1 MTAPISTEVTDD
13 GIAILTL
20 NRAPV
25 NALVPAFLEDIAAT
39 LDSLA
44 ADARVH
50 AAVLTSGLGVLSA
63 GFDLKAAQAFTLAD
77 ETDIVDHLN
86 TDFAT
91 MYAFPK
97 PLITAAN
104 GAAIAGGLFFVLT
117 ADYNVAIPQAKFG
130 LAEVR
135 VGANFPAGPLEI
147 ARDAL
152 SPLALRRLTLS
163 GNPIDA
169 ADAKTLGI
177 IDEIAEPEAL
187 MNRALTVARDYA
199 ENPPLAYASIKTQL
213 RQPAL
218 TIIRDAIDNRS
229 DPTRGGW
236 FTAETKAAMA
246 AMISGLR

>member
-1 MTAPISTEVTDD
+1 MTAPVSTEVTDD

-25 NALVPAFLEDIAAT
+25 NALVPAFLADIAAT
-39 LDSLA
+39 LDTLA

-50 AAVLTSGLGVLSA
+50 AAVLTSGLRVLSG

-86 TDFAT
+86 ANFAT

-97 PLITAAN
+97 PLITTAG

-117 ADYNVAIPQAKFG
+117 ADYTIAVPRAKFG

-135 VGANFPAGPLEI
+135 VGANFPVGPLEI

-152 SPLALRRLTLS
+152 SPAALRRLMLS
-163 GNPIDA
+163 GHPIEA
-169 ADAKTLGI
+169 ADAQTMGV

-187 MNRALTVARDYA
+187 MDRALTVARDYA
-199 ENPPLAYASIKTQL
+199 KNPPLAYAAIKAQL

-218 TIIRDAIDNRS
+218 AIIHDAIDNGS
-229 DPTRGGW
+229 DPTRAGW

-246 AMISGLR
+246 AMISDLR

>member
-44 ADARVH
+44 TDARVH

-117 ADYNVAIPQAKFG
+117 ADYTVAVPQATFG

-135 VGANFPAGPLEI
+135 VGANFPVGPLEI

-152 SPLALRRLTLS
+152 SPEVQRRLML
-163 GNPIDA
+163 GGHPVDA
-169 ADAKTLGI
+169 TDARTMGI
-177 IDEIAEPEAL
+177 VDEIAEPEAL
-187 MNRALTVARDYA
+187 MDRALTVARDYA
-199 ENPPLAYASIKTQL
+199 KNPPLAYAAIKAQL

-218 TIIRDAIDNRS
+218 AIIHDAIDNGS
-229 DPTRGGW
+229 DPTRAGW

-246 AMISGLR
+246 AMISDLR